1 MSEVKI
7 YVAGSS
13 KNKFLQLPDYYEKYL
28 VDVQREGDYIDN
40 LNPWYCEITALYNIW
55 KHSTADIVGL
65 DHYRRYFVQNNHI
78 ITKEE
83 IETILKDHDII
94 MYKWPHDTAFQD
106 MDGAGKGKELRFAL
120 DLVEVLHNKEMRDFF
135 ETDMKQKGVYEGNM
149 FICRKEVIDE
159 YCQFLF
165 PLLEQFDKGHKFR
178 INRIDGY
185 IAEYMFGPWM
195 KYKQK
200 KIYDCPRVTF
210 AHDLK
215 TILRGH
221 V

>member
-1 MSEVKI
+1 MYEVKI
-7 YVAGSS
+7 YVVGSS

-106 MDGAGKGKELRFAL
+106 MDGAW
-120 DLVEVLHNKEMRDFF
+120 
-135 ETDMKQKGVYEGNM
+135 TDIM
-149 FICRKEVIDE
+149 FRAKYNFIDSVNA
-159 YCQFLF
+159 FLNTQHIH
-165 PLLEQFDKGHKFR
+165 L
-178 INRIDGY
+178 Y
-185 IAEYMFGPWM
+185 
-195 KYKQK
+195 
-200 KIYDCPRVTF
+200 
-210 AHDLK
+210 
-215 TILRGH
+215 
-221 V
+221 

>member
-1 MSEVKI
+1 MKI
-7 YVAGSS
+7 YVVGGSN
-13 KNKFLQLPDYYEKYL
+13 NKFLPEGNIKKKFF
-28 VDVQREGDYIDN
+28 VDKEHEGDNIDK
-40 LNPWYCEITALYNIW
+40 LNPWYCELTGMYYMW
-55 KHSTADIVGL
+55 KHEDEDIVGL
-65 DHYRRYFVQNNHI
+65 EHYRRYFVQNNHI

-120 DLVEVLHNKEMRDFF
+120 DLVEVLHNKEMRNFF
-135 ETDMKQKGVYEGNM
+135 ENDMKQKGVYEGNM

-200 KIYDCPRVTF
+200 KIYDCPRVTL
-210 AHDLK
+210 DKNLQYV
-215 TILRGH
+215 LRGH